1 MKAFLGKHLKINM
14 AQIYWNLEKKEPSN
28 MTNEQRM
35 KNLSVPK
42 GRVDVVLDTDA
53 YNEID
58 DQFAISYLIKSKE
71 KLNTKAIYAAPFFNA
86 NSENPKDGMEK
97 SYNEIFKLLSLLDEK
112 YDVYK
117 GSEKYLD
124 NEKTPVISPAAEDL
138 VQRAKKY
145 SPQNPLYVVAI
156 GAITNIASAILLN
169 PDIIENIVVV
179 WLGGHAHHYHNTKEF
194 NMYQDV
200 AAARVVMQSG
210 VPFVQLPCMGVVDKF
225 AVSKQELEFWLK
237 GKNKLADYL
246 ASNTIE
252 AAESYAKGRVW
263 TRVIW
268 DVTAVA
274 WLLNES
280 DRFMDS
286 RIVPTPIPTY
296 DNFYATDYNGYPMQ
310 YVYNIN
316 RDNLM
321 NDLFEKLVN

>member
-1 MKAFLGKHLKINM
+1 M
-14 AQIYWNLEKKEPSN
+14 AQIYWNLEKTEPSN

-53 YNEID
+53 YNEMD

-237 GKNKLADYL
+237 GKNELADYL
-246 ASNTIE
+246 AKNTIDT
-252 AAESYAKGRVW
+252 AESYANGRAW

-274 WLLNES
+274 WLLNDSNQFMES
-280 DRFMDS
+280 RV
-286 RIVPTPIPTY
+286 IPTPVPTY
-296 DNFYATDYNGYPMQ
+296 DNFYATDYNGYPMR
-310 YVYNIN
+310 YVYNIH

-321 NDLFEKLVN
+321 NDLLEKIAN